1 MTIIDFLTP
10 KQIIFTKRKTLSLVI
25 DNNGDLIVRAPLKCT
40 EKRINE
46 FICKKA
52 DWIIKTKQS
61 VINNKKEHINCLN
74 GEQISILGVDYVISL
89 YDKSTVM
96 LNDNI
101 LYLPQVNSKEKL
113 IIYLKKTIRSYISRK
128 LAEICEEYDFKFKSI
143 SISSAKTNWGSCSF
157 KNRLHF
163 TYKLALC
170 PTQVVDYVIKHELTH
185 TKVKNHSR
193 TFYSELVK
201 ICPNY
206 KECEKWLKNNKSVID
221 II

>member
-52 DWIIKTKQS
+52 DWIVRTKQK
-61 VINNKKEHINCLN
+61 VINNKQEHINCLN
-74 GEQISILGVDYVISL
+74 GEQISILGGDYIISL
-89 YDKSTVM
+89 TENSTIKTENNV
-96 LNDNI
+96 I
-101 LYLPQVNSKEKL
+101 YLPQINSKEKL
-113 IIYLKKTIRSYISRK
+113 ITYLKKTIRSYISRK
-128 LAEICEEYDFKFKSI
+128 LAEICEEYVFNFVSFG
-143 SISSAKTNWGSCSF
+143 ISSAKTNWGSCSF

-193 TFYSELVK
+193 TFYYELEK

-206 KECEKWLKNNKSVID
+206 KECEKWLKTNKSVID